1 MRVEAYSAVNRI
13 YQSGAASSAKKGG
26 STASYSDKLEISR
39 TAKDYQTAK
48 EAVSRTSEVRE
59 DKVAQIKAAMEA
71 GTYRVS
77 AQEVAGKML
86 ENIATLIDV
95 LGQEDAEYK
104 KLLELSNNKTKA
116 IVGADIERL
125 QDILVQEQAQIDAI
139 NKLEQQRMEN
149 VDDICNVLNLRR
161 TDIKLEDILEVLKK
175 QPKEHDALEAV
186 NAQLKQTLN
195 ELMKINENNKLL
207 TKESLDMVEFELNIA
222 KNAVLTPQT
231 GNYSKNAYDEERI
244 QTVSGFD
251 ARQ

>member
-1 MRVEAYSAVNRI
+1 M
-13 YQSGAASSAKKGG
+13 ASLI
-26 STASYSDKLEISR
+26 D
-39 TAKDYQTAK
+39 
-48 EAVSRTSEVRE
+48 
-59 DKVAQIKAAMEA
+59 
-71 GTYRVS
+71 
-77 AQEVAGKML
+77 
-86 ENIATLIDV
+86 TLIDV

-125 QDILVQEQAQIDAI
+125 QDILVQEQARIDAI

-149 VDDICNVLNLRR
+149 VDDICNVLNLRI

-175 QPKEHDALEAV
+175 QPKEHDALAAV
-186 NAQLKQTLN
+186 NAQLKKTLN

>member
-1 MRVEAYSAVNRI
+1 MANGMGSLYIGVSGLHSA
-13 YQSGAASSAKKGG
+13 
-26 STASYSDKLEISR
+26 
-39 TAKDYQTAK
+39 QTALNTTAHNLANINT
-48 EAVSRTSEVRE
+48 EGYTRQ
-59 DKVAQIKAAMEA
+59 QITFE
-71 GTYRVS
+71 
-77 AQEVAGKML
+77 
-86 ENIATLIDV
+86 
-95 LGQEDAEYK
+95 GQEDAEYK

-125 QDILVQEQAQIDAI
+125 QDILVQEQARIDAI

>member
-1 MRVEAYSAVNRI
+1 
-13 YQSGAASSAKKGG
+13 
-26 STASYSDKLEISR
+26 
-39 TAKDYQTAK
+39 
-48 EAVSRTSEVRE
+48 
-59 DKVAQIKAAMEA
+59 
-71 GTYRVS
+71 
-77 AQEVAGKML
+77 
-86 ENIATLIDV
+86 
-95 LGQEDAEYK
+95 
-104 KLLELSNNKTKA
+104 
-116 IVGADIERL
+116 
-125 QDILVQEQAQIDAI
+125 
-139 NKLEQQRMEN
+139 MEN

-175 QPKEHDALEAV
+175 QPKEHDALAAV

>member
-1 MRVEAYSAVNRI
+1 M
-13 YQSGAASSAKKGG
+13 ASLI
-26 STASYSDKLEISR
+26 D
-39 TAKDYQTAK
+39 
-48 EAVSRTSEVRE
+48 
-59 DKVAQIKAAMEA
+59 
-71 GTYRVS
+71 
-77 AQEVAGKML
+77 
-86 ENIATLIDV
+86 TLIDV

-116 IVGADIERL
+116 I
-125 QDILVQEQAQIDAI
+125 QEQARIDAI

-175 QPKEHDALEAV
+175 QPKEHDALAAV
-186 NAQLKQTLN
+186 NAQLKKTLN

-207 TKESLDMVEFELNIA
+207 TKGSLDMVEFELNIA

>member
-1 MRVEAYSAVNRI
+1 M
-13 YQSGAASSAKKGG
+13 ASLI
-26 STASYSDKLEISR
+26 D
-39 TAKDYQTAK
+39 
-48 EAVSRTSEVRE
+48 
-59 DKVAQIKAAMEA
+59 
-71 GTYRVS
+71 
-77 AQEVAGKML
+77 
-86 ENIATLIDV
+86 TLIDV

-195 ELMKINENNKLL
+195 ELMKIN
-207 TKESLDMVEFELNIA
+207 
-222 KNAVLTPQT
+222 
-231 GNYSKNAYDEERI
+231 
-244 QTVSGFD
+244 
-251 ARQ
+251 

>member
-1 MRVEAYSAVNRI
+1 M
-13 YQSGAASSAKKGG
+13 ASLI
-26 STASYSDKLEISR
+26 D
-39 TAKDYQTAK
+39 
-48 EAVSRTSEVRE
+48 
-59 DKVAQIKAAMEA
+59 
-71 GTYRVS
+71 
-77 AQEVAGKML
+77 
-86 ENIATLIDV
+86 TLIDV

-125 QDILVQEQAQIDAI
+125 QDI

>member
-1 MRVEAYSAVNRI
+1 M
-13 YQSGAASSAKKGG
+13 ASLI
-26 STASYSDKLEISR
+26 D
-39 TAKDYQTAK
+39 
-48 EAVSRTSEVRE
+48 
-59 DKVAQIKAAMEA
+59 
-71 GTYRVS
+71 
-77 AQEVAGKML
+77 
-86 ENIATLIDV
+86 TLIDV

-125 QDILVQEQAQIDAI
+125 QDILVQEQARSDAI
-139 NKLEQQRMEN
+139 NKLEQQRM
-149 VDDICNVLNLRR
+149 DICNVLNLRR

>member
-1 MRVEAYSAVNRI
+1 M
-13 YQSGAASSAKKGG
+13 ASLI
-26 STASYSDKLEISR
+26 D
-39 TAKDYQTAK
+39 
-48 EAVSRTSEVRE
+48 
-59 DKVAQIKAAMEA
+59 
-71 GTYRVS
+71 
-77 AQEVAGKML
+77 
-86 ENIATLIDV
+86 TLIDV

-104 KLLELSNNKTKA
+104 KLLELSNNKTQA

-125 QDILVQEQAQIDAI
+125 QARIDAI

-161 TDIKLEDILEVLKK
+161 KDIKLEDILEVLKK

-186 NAQLKQTLN
+186 NAQLKKTLN

>member
-1 MRVEAYSAVNRI
+1 M
-13 YQSGAASSAKKGG
+13 ASLI
-26 STASYSDKLEISR
+26 D
-39 TAKDYQTAK
+39 
-48 EAVSRTSEVRE
+48 
-59 DKVAQIKAAMEA
+59 
-71 GTYRVS
+71 
-77 AQEVAGKML
+77 
-86 ENIATLIDV
+86 TLIDV

-175 QPKEHDALEAV
+175 QPKEHDALAAV
-186 NAQLKQTLN
+186 NAQLKKTLN

-207 TKESLDMVEFELNIA
+207 TKESLDMVIWLSLN
-222 KNAVLTPQT
+222 LTLQKMQCLHHRQET
-231 GNYSKNAYDEERI
+231 
-244 QTVSGFD
+244 TVKTLMTRRESRPSAALMQD
-251 ARQ
+251 SNI

>member
-1 MRVEAYSAVNRI
+1 M
-13 YQSGAASSAKKGG
+13 ASLI
-26 STASYSDKLEISR
+26 D
-39 TAKDYQTAK
+39 
-48 EAVSRTSEVRE
+48 
-59 DKVAQIKAAMEA
+59 
-71 GTYRVS
+71 
-77 AQEVAGKML
+77 
-86 ENIATLIDV
+86 TLIDV

-116 IVGADIERL
+116 IVGADI
-125 QDILVQEQAQIDAI
+125 LVQEQARIDAI

-175 QPKEHDALEAV
+175 QPKEHDALAAV
-186 NAQLKQTLN
+186 NAQLKKTLN

>member
-1 MRVEAYSAVNRI
+1 M
-13 YQSGAASSAKKGG
+13 ASLI
-26 STASYSDKLEISR
+26 D
-39 TAKDYQTAK
+39 
-48 EAVSRTSEVRE
+48 
-59 DKVAQIKAAMEA
+59 
-71 GTYRVS
+71 
-77 AQEVAGKML
+77 
-86 ENIATLIDV
+86 TLIDV

-195 ELMKINENNKLL
+195 ELMKINENNKLPTIFSISSSFRRTFFNPL
-207 TKESLDMVEFELNIA
+207 ASLYSSPNLLASI
-222 KNAVLTPQT
+222 KITLSVLADL
-231 GNYSKNAYDEERI
+231 SKNNTLTLVPVLANTLLGIETQPYIHRSSTI
-244 QTVSGFD
+244 F
-251 ARQ
+251 

>member
-1 MRVEAYSAVNRI
+1 
-13 YQSGAASSAKKGG
+13 
-26 STASYSDKLEISR
+26 
-39 TAKDYQTAK
+39 
-48 EAVSRTSEVRE
+48 
-59 DKVAQIKAAMEA
+59 
-71 GTYRVS
+71 
-77 AQEVAGKML
+77 
-86 ENIATLIDV
+86 
-95 LGQEDAEYK
+95 
-104 KLLELSNNKTKA
+104 
-116 IVGADIERL
+116 
-125 QDILVQEQAQIDAI
+125 
-139 NKLEQQRMEN
+139 MEN

-175 QPKEHDALEAV
+175 QPKEH
-186 NAQLKQTLN
+186 NAQLKKTLN

>member
-1 MRVEAYSAVNRI
+1 M
-13 YQSGAASSAKKGG
+13 ASLI
-26 STASYSDKLEISR
+26 D
-39 TAKDYQTAK
+39 
-48 EAVSRTSEVRE
+48 
-59 DKVAQIKAAMEA
+59 
-71 GTYRVS
+71 
-77 AQEVAGKML
+77 
-86 ENIATLIDV
+86 TLIDV

-125 QDILVQEQAQIDAI
+125 QDILVQEQARIDAI

-175 QPKEHDALEAV
+175 QPKEHDALAAV
-186 NAQLKQTLN
+186 NAQLKKTLN

-207 TKESLDMVEFELNIA
+207 TKESLDMLSLNSTLQ
-222 KNAVLTPQT
+222 KMQCLRHRQETTVKTLMTRRE
-231 GNYSKNAYDEERI
+231 SK
-244 QTVSGFD
+244 TVSGFD

>member
-77 AQEVAGKML
+77 GTLSKGQ
-86 ENIATLIDV
+86 IAK
-95 LGQEDAEYK
+95 EDAEYK

-175 QPKEHDALEAV
+175 QPKEHDALAAV
-186 NAQLKQTLN
+186 NAQLKKTLN

>member
-1 MRVEAYSAVNRI
+1 MP
-13 YQSGAASSAKKGG
+13 
-26 STASYSDKLEISR
+26 
-39 TAKDYQTAK
+39 
-48 EAVSRTSEVRE
+48 
-59 DKVAQIKAAMEA
+59 
-71 GTYRVS
+71 
-77 AQEVAGKML
+77 
-86 ENIATLIDV
+86 
-95 LGQEDAEYK
+95 
-104 KLLELSNNKTKA
+104 
-116 IVGADIERL
+116 
-125 QDILVQEQAQIDAI
+125 I

-161 TDIKLEDILEVLKK
+161 KDIKLEDNFQKCLKK

-186 NAQLKQTLN
+186 NAQLKKTLN

>member
-1 MRVEAYSAVNRI
+1 M
-13 YQSGAASSAKKGG
+13 ASLI
-26 STASYSDKLEISR
+26 D
-39 TAKDYQTAK
+39 
-48 EAVSRTSEVRE
+48 
-59 DKVAQIKAAMEA
+59 
-71 GTYRVS
+71 
-77 AQEVAGKML
+77 
-86 ENIATLIDV
+86 TLIDV

-125 QDILVQEQAQIDAI
+125 QDILVQEQARIDAI

-175 QPKEHDALEAV
+175 QPKALEAV

-231 GNYSKNAYDEERI
+231 GNYSKNADDEERI

>member
-1 MRVEAYSAVNRI
+1 M
-13 YQSGAASSAKKGG
+13 ASLI
-26 STASYSDKLEISR
+26 D
-39 TAKDYQTAK
+39 
-48 EAVSRTSEVRE
+48 
-59 DKVAQIKAAMEA
+59 
-71 GTYRVS
+71 
-77 AQEVAGKML
+77 
-86 ENIATLIDV
+86 TLIDV

-125 QDILVQEQAQIDAI
+125 QDILVQEQARIDA
-139 NKLEQQRMEN
+139 
-149 VDDICNVLNLRR
+149 
-161 TDIKLEDILEVLKK
+161 IKLEDILEVLKK